1 MKKDRKERES
11 GFTLI
16 EIIAVLVI
24 LAVLAA
30 VAIPRYISLIDEA
43 RDQALQGAVAAALSH
58 VSMAYGRLC
67 LANDA
72 EPTGAELA
80 TECGVDLHITGYLS
94 DADLAAEMGRIAVP
108 VCAHRHYSASGSLIA
123 SISSGEGASGS
134 VSRLRGASRCTV
146 FTPNGCRTVA
156 FAEGNAPSAFM
167 LIAKRSMYFTPTTRR
182 YPFSMVTCSS
192 VPA

>member
-1 MKKDRKERES
+1 MKKDRIEKKS

-80 TECGVDLHITGYLS
+80 TECGTTNPMDETDYTYTF
-94 DADLAAEMGRIAVP
+94 A
-108 VCAHRHYSASGSLIA
+108 ASGDDVTVTVTDVDDNA
-123 SISSGEGASGS
+123 ATATATWSSPG
-134 VSRLRGASRCTV
+134 
-146 FTPNGCRTVA
+146 
-156 FAEGNAPSAFM
+156 
-167 LIAKRSMYFTPTTRR
+167 
-182 YPFSMVTCSS
+182 
-192 VPA
+192 

>member
-1 MKKDRKERES
+1 MKKDRIEQKS

-80 TECGVDLHITGYLS
+80 TECGTTYPMDQTDYTYGF
-94 DADLAAEMGRIAVP
+94 A
-108 VCAHRHYSASGSLIA
+108 ASGDDVTITVTDVDDNTA
-123 SISSGEGASGS
+123 TATATWSSPG
-134 VSRLRGASRCTV
+134 
-146 FTPNGCRTVA
+146 
-156 FAEGNAPSAFM
+156 
-167 LIAKRSMYFTPTTRR
+167 
-182 YPFSMVTCSS
+182 
-192 VPA
+192 

>member
-1 MKKDRKERES
+1 MKKDKIEKKS

-80 TECGVDLHITGYLS
+80 TECGTTNPMDETDYTY
-94 DADLAAEMGRIAVP
+94 DFA
-108 VCAHRHYSASGSLIA
+108 ASGDDVTVTVTDVDDNTA
-123 SISSGEGASGS
+123 TATATWSSPG
-134 VSRLRGASRCTV
+134 
-146 FTPNGCRTVA
+146 
-156 FAEGNAPSAFM
+156 
-167 LIAKRSMYFTPTTRR
+167 
-182 YPFSMVTCSS
+182 
-192 VPA
+192 